1 MFLKMSQLQNLFV
14 LLTSGGVCTR
24 CAARETLRSR
34 GARALQRSADLLL
47 ELQKCGDAV
56 DTNEE

>member
-1 MFLKMSQLQNLFV
+1 MSQLQNLFV